1 MSAAPFR
8 LKELLR
14 AKRDGGVLKEDD
26 ARWFLKQVALG
37 EVGEAEQ
44 AALLSSI
51 FFHGMEPAELEG
63 WTRGMVA
70 SGDVLDL
77 SGFEAPRVDKHSTGG
92 VGDKVSLPL
101 APALAAAG
109 CVVPMISGRGLGHT
123 GGTLDKLEAV
133 PGVRTDLD
141 ESEIRG
147 VLEAAGCVICA
158 QTEAIA
164 PADRALYALRD
175 RVELVE
181 SLPLISS
188 SIISKKVAEDID
200 ALVLDV
206 KVGTGSFLVEEEEAR
221 AVAQTMVNLATA
233 AGVHT
238 SARLTRMGQPLGLS
252 IGHTLE
258 IEESIAV
265 LEGGGPADLVDL
277 VTLFGG
283 DLLAAA
289 GVTADEEAG
298 RDRISGVLQ
307 DGSALDRFER
317 MLTAQG
323 AADALAPLEQAPDL
337 ADWIAPRDGFLTFAD
352 LRDVGLAV
360 AALGGGRTNAGDQI
374 DHAVGIVSHKFRGER
389 VRAGEAIA
397 TIHHRA
403 GVGLEECLRLLG
415 RGVTLEPDVPSPQ
428 PLVLE
433 RVLPRPTTSP

>member
-1 MSAAPFR
+1 MTDTPFR
-8 LKELLR
+8 LRDLLR
-14 AKRDGGVLKEDD
+14 TKRDGGVLGEAD
-26 ARWFLKQVALG
+26 AHWFLKQVALG
-37 EVGEAEQ
+37 AVGEAEQ
-44 AALLSSI
+44 VALLSSI
-51 FFHGMEPAELEG
+51 FFHGMESGELEG

-77 SGFEAPRVDKHSTGG
+77 SGFEQPRVDKHSTGG

-123 GGTLDKLEAV
+123 GGTLDKLEAI

-141 ESEIRG
+141 EGEVRR
-147 VLEAAGCVICA
+147 VLQAAGCVICA
-158 QTEAIA
+158 QTESIA

-188 SIISKKVAEDID
+188 SIVSKKVAEDID

-206 KVGTGSFLVEEEEAR
+206 KVGTGSFLVEEAEAR
-221 AVAQTMVNLATA
+221 AVAQTMVNLAGA
-233 AGVHT
+233 AGVHAT
-238 SARLTRMGQPLGLS
+238 ARLTRMGQPLGLS

-258 IEESIAV
+258 IEESVAV
-265 LEGGGPADLVDL
+265 LKGEGPADLVEL
-277 VTLFGG
+277 VTLLGG

-289 GVTADEEAG
+289 GVAATEEAG
-298 RDRISGVLQ
+298 RATISGVLR
-307 DGSALDRFER
+307 DGTALDRFER
-317 MLTAQG
+317 MIAAQG
-323 AADALAPLEQAPDL
+323 ASDPQAPLEQAPDRTQ
-337 ADWIAPRDGFLTFAD
+337 WIASRDGYLDFRN

-360 AALGGGRTNAGDQI
+360 AALGGGRKNAEDQI
-374 DHAVGIVSHKFRGER
+374 DHAVGIVSHRFRGDE
-389 VRAGEAIA
+389 VRCGDAIA

-403 GVGLEECLRLLG
+403 GAGLEECLRLLE
-415 RGVTLEPDVPSPQ
+415 RGTSLAPDAPSPQ

-433 RVLPRPTTSP
+433 RVLPRPTISP

>member
-1 MSAAPFR
+1 VTDPAFR
-8 LKELLR
+8 LRELLR
-14 AKRDGGVLKEDD
+14 TKRDGGVLAEED
-26 ARWFLKQVALG
+26 ARWFLGEVARG
-37 EVGEAEQ
+37 AVGEAEQ
-44 AALLSSI
+44 AALLASI
-51 FFHGMEPAELEG
+51 FFHGMERDELQG

-77 SGFEAPRVDKHSTGG
+77 SSFELPKVDKHSTGG

-123 GGTLDKLEAV
+123 GGTLDKLEAI
-133 PGVRTDLD
+133 PGVRTDLEEAD
-141 ESEIRG
+141 IRR

-158 QTEAIA
+158 QTRSIA

-188 SIISKKVAEDID
+188 SIVSKKVAEDID

-206 KVGTGSFLVEEEEAR
+206 KVGTGSFLVEEDLAR
-221 AVAQTMVNLATA
+221 AVAQTMVDLATA
-233 AGVHT
+233 AGVRT

-265 LEGGGPADLVDL
+265 LKGGGPADLVEL

-289 GVTADEEAG
+289 GVTPDEATGQAEIA
-298 RDRISGVLQ
+298 RVLG

-317 MLTAQG
+317 MIEAQG
-323 AADALAPLEQAPDL
+323 ALDPRAPLEQAPDRHPWV
-337 ADWIAPRDGFLTFAD
+337 AEADGFLTFD
-352 LRDVGLAV
+352 DVRDVGLAV
-360 AALGGGRTNAGDQI
+360 AALGGGRKHHGDDI
-374 DHAVGIVSHKFRGER
+374 DHAVGIVSHRFRGDR
-389 VRAGEAIA
+389 VARGEVIA
-397 TIHHRA
+397 TIHHRGGA
-403 GVGLEECLRLLG
+403 GLDECLRLLG
-415 RGVTLEPDVPSPQ
+415 RGVTLASAPPAPH

-433 RVLPRPTTSP
+433 RVLSRPSTHP